1 MTLAL
6 LLLALGTFLLR
17 FLPWRGEKSLKT
29 GQAGPALVVALFLV
43 SAFSPPPSFEW
54 VRAALAL
61 LGTYLG
67 LRLTGNLGVAV
78 FLGAGLYGLLGA
90 LGF

>member
-17 FLPWRGEKSLKT
+17 FLPWRAEKGLRA

-43 SAFSPPPSFEW
+43 PAFGRPPSLEGLSAF
-54 VRAALAL
+54 LAL
-61 LGTYLG
+61 MGTQG
-67 LRLTGNLGVAV
+67 VVRLWGNRWGCSRRW
-78 FLGAGLYGLLGA
+78 
-90 LGF
+90 

>member
-17 FLPWRGEKSLKT
+17 LLPWRGEGSLRA

-43 SAFSPPPSFEW
+43 SAFSPPPSPEW
-54 VRAALAL
+54 LRTGLAL

-67 LRLTGNLGVAV
+67 ARLTGNLGLAV
-78 FLGAGLYGLLGA
+78 FLGVGLYGLLG
-90 LGF
+90 LL

>member
-17 FLPWRGEKSLKT
+17 FLPWREERTLRA

-43 SAFSPPPSFEW
+43 STFAPPPSPEW
-54 VRAALAL
+54 LRAGLAL

-67 LRLTGNLGVAV
+67 VRLLGHLGLAV
-78 FLGAGLYGLLGA
+78 FLGAGLYGLLGF
-90 LGF
+90 LGL

>member
-17 FLPWRGEKSLKT
+17 FLPWRGERRVPT

-43 SAFSPPPSFEW
+43 SAFSPPPSPEW
-54 VRAALAL
+54 LRAGLAL

>member
-17 FLPWRGEKSLKT
+17 FLPWRGERSLRT

-43 SAFSPPPSFEW
+43 SAFGPPPSPEW
-54 VRAALAL
+54 LRSALAL

-67 LRLTGNLGVAV
+67 MRLTGNLGLAV
-78 FLGAGLYGLLGA
+78 FLGVGLYGLL
-90 LGF
+90 

>member
-17 FLPWRGEKSLKT
+17 FLPWRAEKGLRA

-43 SAFSPPPSFEW
+43 SAFGPPPSPEW
-54 VRAALAL
+54 LRALLAL
-61 LGTYLG
+61 L
-67 LRLTGNLGVAV
+67 
-78 FLGAGLYGLLGA
+78 
-90 LGF
+90 

>member
-1 MTLAL
+1 
-6 LLLALGTFLLR
+6 
-17 FLPWRGEKSLKT
+17 
-29 GQAGPALVVALFLV
+29 
-43 SAFSPPPSFEW
+43 
-54 VRAALAL
+54 LAL

-78 FLGAGLYGLLGA
+78 FLGAGFYGLLGA

>member
-17 FLPWRGEKSLKT
+17 FLPWRAEKGLRA

-43 SAFSPPPSFEW
+43 SAFGPPPSPEW
-54 VRAALAL
+54 LRALLAL
-61 LGTYLG
+61 LGTYMG
-67 LRLTGNLGVAV
+67 ARLTGNLGLAV
-78 FLGAGLYGLLGA
+78 FLGAGLPGPPGPP
-90 LGF
+90 

>member
-17 FLPWRGEKSLKT
+17 FLPWRGERRVQA

-43 SAFSPPPSFEW
+43 SAFSSPPSPEW
-54 VRAALAL
+54 LGTGLAL

-67 LRLTGNLGVAV
+67 ARLTGNLGLAV
-78 FLGAGLYGLLGA
+78 LLGAGFYGLLRA
-90 LGF
+90 LGG

>member
-6 LLLALGTFLLR
+6 FLLALGTFLLR
-17 FLPWRGEKSLKT
+17 FLPWRGEKSLRA

-43 SAFSPPPSFEW
+43 SAFGPPPSPGW
-54 VRAALAL
+54 LLTALAL

-67 LRLTGNLGVAV
+67 ARLTGNLGLAV
-78 FLGAGLYGLLGA
+78 FLGVGLYGLLYG
-90 LGF
+90 LWP

>member
-17 FLPWRGEKSLKT
+17 FLPWRAEKGLRA

-43 SAFSPPPSFEW
+43 SAFGPPPSPEW
-54 VRAALAL
+54 LRALLAL
-61 LGTYLG
+61 LGTYMG
-67 LRLTGNLGVAV
+67 LAV
-78 FLGAGLYGLLGA
+78 FLGAGLYGLLG
-90 LGF
+90 LL